1 MEPVQV
7 GIEIEKAI
15 KALGKEGQRSKE
27 LIEAKAKA
35 MADYDKALGVRT
47 GALKAT
53 GMAVSIIE
61 KTAKGDASHHLY
73 LKIIAEE
80 SLKAHYSRM
89 GQLEAQLNG
98 LQSLNKHLE
107 YTVSR

>member
-1 MEPVQV
+1 MEPVKV

-15 KALGKEGQRSKE
+15 VALGKEGLKSKK
-27 LIEAKAKA
+27 LIEAKARA
-35 MADYDKALGVRT
+35 MADYDKCLGVRT
-47 GALKAT
+47 GALKAI

-61 KTAKGDASHHLY
+61 KTAKGDASEYLY
-73 LKIIAEE
+73 KKIVAEE
-80 SLKAHYSRM
+80 TLKAHYSRM

-107 YTVSR
+107 YTTR